1 MISDSQLRDLA
12 EMSERIG
19 SDASLVQG
27 PGGNTSIKDD
37 RELWVK
43 ASGLWL
49 AEAMTR
55 PAFVPIRI
63 EPVREAM
70 TNGSYDV
77 PAAAIMEERN
87 SANLR
92 PSIETALHALMPHK
106 VVIHAHAVNAMTT
119 SILANGEEIAAQK
132 LSGLSWDWIAYHRP
146 GAPLARAVA
155 RSIQSKRPDILIL
168 QNHGL
173 VVGADTTEAAEALLH
188 AVEERLAWPERPFP
202 AGSSPAIATHADERF
217 DVHSSVSELAMDAS
231 AYALLSQVVLVPD
244 QVVFLGGAV
253 PTIDADES
261 VAEAARRVEATTG
274 VEPKLFMLAGVGA
287 LVARERSDAT
297 DALIDGLAAIARR
310 VPMGARTTGLSQA
323 DVAELLGW
331 DAEHHRRMLDAQR
344 TKAN

>member
-49 AEAMTR
+49 AEATRR
-55 PAFVPIRI
+55 PAFVPIQL

-70 TNGSYDV
+70 KNGSYDA
-77 PAAAIMEERN
+77 PATAIIEERN

-92 PSIETALHALMPHK
+92 PSIETALHALMPHR
-106 VVIHAHAVNAMTT
+106 VVIHAHALNAMTT
-119 SILANGEEIAAQK
+119 SILVSGKEIAEQK
-132 LSGLSWDWIAYHRP
+132 LGGLNWDWIAYHRP

-155 RSIQSKRPDILIL
+155 RSIQSKRPDVLIL

-173 VVGADTTEAAEALLH
+173 VVGADNIDAAEALLH
-188 AVEERLAWPERPFP
+188 AVEERLAWPERRFSAVPD
-202 AGSSPAIATHADERF
+202 AAIAARTDERH
-217 DVHSSVSELAMDAS
+217 DVHYSVSELAMDAS
-231 AYALLSQVVLVPD
+231 AFALLTQIVLTPD

-253 PTIDADES
+253 PTIGADES
-261 VAEAARRVEATTG
+261 AAEAARRIETATG